1 MRKCFLSV
9 FVMIPCLIL
18 SQEVVDDNL
27 LTEVLED
34 VKRYG
39 KDYFSPGS
47 NAMVFSMSSGWT
59 NTAKSKK
66 PWKIEIGFLG
76 NFAGIRSENQKF
88 LLNTSEYNSV
98 TFQTG
103 PEIQSVASAL
113 GENNPDIPIFINVTN
128 PNTGGQAQIGFDL
141 PQGIGSSSTDIVQ
154 SGFLQASVGLGKGFE
169 FKARFLPPVNF
180 KDIDAQF
187 YGFGVQKE
195 ITNWFKQGDNFPLET
210 AVFVGYTRFMG
221 KYGLSGSEDIS
232 DLSGE
237 IESNANSWLFTSS
250 FSTKFKSLNFYGN
263 LGYVTG
269 NATTTTSASGI
280 YTLETNSN
288 TVEANI
294 TVDPFDVTS
303 NISGARASLGMFY
316 EYYSFKIN
324 IDYSFQKFNTAS
336 IGLSYEI

>member
-1 MRKCFLSV
+1 MRTYYLTLCLV
-9 FVMIPCLIL
+9 IPCLL
-18 SQEVVDDNL
+18 SSQEVDDNL

-47 NAMVFSMSSGWT
+47 NAMIFSMSSGWI

-66 PWKIEIGFLG
+66 QWKFEVGFLG
-76 NFAGIRSENQKF
+76 NFAGVSSDDQKF
-88 LLNTSEYNSV
+88 LLNTNEYNSI
-98 TFQTG
+98 TFQSG
-103 PEIQSVASAL
+103 SEIQSVASAL

-128 PNTGGQAQIGFDL
+128 PNSGGEAQIGFDL
-141 PQGIGSSSTDIVQ
+141 PQGIGSSSTDFVQ

-169 FKARFLPPVNF
+169 FKTRFLPPVNF

-195 ITNWFKQGDNFPLET
+195 ITNWFKPGENFPFDL

-221 KYGLSGSEDIS
+221 KYGLKGSEDIS

-237 IESNANSWLFTSS
+237 IKSNANSWLFTSS

-269 NATTTTSASGI
+269 NATTTTSASGV
-280 YTLETNSN
+280 YTLETSSSS
-288 TVEANI
+288 VEANI

-324 IDYSFQKFNTAS
+324 IDYSFQQFNTAS